1 MKVLPNEK
9 FRASG
14 EYLDPKMLSKIDF
27 NVVSTIKSPSS
38 IVFKNGF
45 TSEIVVGFHTNVLR
59 LVGELVYLG
68 SKSFIDYLEGFSK
81 HYNIELG
88 LLNAFYE
95 SGMQIGAP
103 KMGIDN
109 QDLDNLMSFLS
120 KNRIQLREFV
130 DCLKQFRPKTVSK
143 SFKSFKE
150 LGKDEYKYYIS
161 TIEVFDVN
169 VSNPTV
175 FAITSRKLIGSFNL
189 NLPFDVPSNYDEK
202 VEELSNQLE
211 SYGLGFCIESIV
223 DEFKACN
230 NDLFSPNAF
239 RLAVYSM
246 PMIYGFVYDVV
257 YKKIR
262 KLVKSDVNEG

>member
-1 MKVLPNEK
+1 MKVLPSEK
-9 FRASG
+9 FTPLG
-14 EYLDPKMLSKIDF
+14 EYLDPRMLSKIDF

-38 IVFKNGF
+38 VVFKNGF
-45 TSEIVVGFHTNVLR
+45 TSEIVAGFHTNVLR

-81 HYNIELG
+81 HYNVELN

-95 SGMQIGAP
+95 SGMTVGTPNIGV
-103 KMGIDN
+103 DN
-109 QDLDNLMSFLS
+109 QDLDNLISFLS

-130 DCLKQFRPKTVSK
+130 DCLKKFRPNGVSK

-150 LGKDEYKYYIS
+150 LGEDDHKYYIS
-161 TIEVFDVN
+161 TIEVFDVD
-169 VSNPTV
+169 VANPII

-189 NLPFDVPSNYDEK
+189 NLPFDIPINYDEK
-202 VEELSNQLE
+202 VEELSNNLE
-211 SYGLGFCIESIV
+211 SYGLGFCIESMV

-239 RLAVYSM
+239 RLSVYSM

-257 YKKIR
+257 YKKMR